1 MKIDA
6 RFPRM
11 ILACTIVLA
20 ALGAVWARG
29 RREHTV
35 TSGTELLARMREQRA
50 WNSGCVVIETSASFR
65 SGREDRWHEIA
76 CAPGL
81 RRIDLLPADSLS
93 GLLFRHD
100 SLYEMKAGLVAHS
113 QALSHPLSILMYD
126 AASAPLAE
134 TVSRLEMAGFDLGN
148 LRLSTWQ
155 ERPAYVIGGGGET
168 DRSSTQF
175 WVDVERLVLVRLI
188 ESTPREDAK
197 PGDPPLVREVWLD
210 DYVATGNH
218 WFPGQLSFFR
228 NGERFLVEKMSV
240 IATGITVDSSA
251 FVPVPWMQPIWLAGS
266 RAVTARN

>member
-1 MKIDA
+1 MLV
-6 RFPRM
+6 M
-11 ILACTIVLA
+11 GILALA
-20 ALGAVWARG
+20 GLGAAVVMARQEQPVRNG
-29 RREHTV
+29 RDV
-35 TSGTELLARMREQRA
+35 LARMHDDHPWVR
-50 WNSGCVVIETSASFR
+50 GCVAIETSASFR

-81 RRIDLLPADSLS
+81 RRIDLFPADSLS

-113 QALSHPLSILMYD
+113 RALSHPLSILMYD

-134 TVSRLEMAGFDLGN
+134 TVGRLEMAGFDLSN

-168 DRSSTQF
+168 DRTSTQF

-251 FVPVPWMQPIWLAGS
+251 FLPVPWVQPIWLAGS